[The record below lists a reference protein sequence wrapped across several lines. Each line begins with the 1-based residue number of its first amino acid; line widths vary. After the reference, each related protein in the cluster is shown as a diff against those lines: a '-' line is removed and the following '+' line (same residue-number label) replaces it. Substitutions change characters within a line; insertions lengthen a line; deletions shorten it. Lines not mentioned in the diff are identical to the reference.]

1 MRNDC
6 KNSWN
11 VDFSQDNANE
21 NEKKSKIINF
31 KDVLALKHKIIVIFF
46 VFVHF
51 SDTSNANLIKNKCI
65 M

>member
-31 KDVLALKHKIIVIFF
+31 KDVLALKNKIIVIFF

-51 SDTSNANLIKNKCI
+51 SDTSNANLIKN
-65 M
+65 

>member
-31 KDVLALKHKIIVIFF
+31 KDVLALKKQNYCDIFCF
-46 VFVHF
+46 RTFQ
-51 SDTSNANLIKNKCI
+51 
-65 M
+65 